1 MDQDTKVLISKIQQA
16 IWKLKQ
22 AKTLLLEI
30 DGMDFH
36 TDSLTQQIDFLE
48 QEMTELYSL
57 ETK

>member
-36 TDSLTQQIDFLE
+36 CDSLTQQIDFLE
-48 QEMTELYSL
+48 KEMDELYSIG
-57 ETK
+57 